1 MNTMRRPGT
10 KDRRL
15 PSFVPR
21 FMPRYA
27 IVLSLRW
34 YLMALTAAVM
44 LPLLL
49 LAIVEARD
57 AIRARRSEV
66 QIQMRLLLSGAAN
79 GVEQGLE
86 AVVATA
92 QLLAVSPSLAAGDL
106 TAFRHEADELAASRK
121 VDVLLRDPSG
131 AQVVATRVPRG
142 APLPTLPPEDRQA
155 RAMMAVNRPYV
166 SDVYTS
172 GMTHPF
178 LTRIIV
184 PAKVGRGPAATF
196 SSGSVGSEVAGYEL
210 EIAFTADVFA
220 SWVNSGGLPRG
231 WFITVLGRNGQVVAH
246 TPNPDQYV
254 GRGTA
259 TTVFGTL
266 EGASGPWQ
274 GFDLDGLPVT
284 GVYTPLASGWAVLV
298 GAPSQLLAQP
308 MRTALYWLTA
318 VAIPLI
324 LAGLIFSL
332 LLARRINGSV
342 AALGRTARVIGQ
354 GGSAV
359 SVALPVRELAFVQDA
374 LCTAGRDIAAR
385 RVTERSLLG
394 DVQAGRDLLQAVVD
408 GSSDLIFARDGA
420 NRLLLANQA
429 CAERFGFQSG
439 AEAVGQTL
447 DGVLLPSVASL
458 SGGEQAGVTAVEGR
472 VFEVSHS
479 PLRGGDGEVAGTI
492 SIARD
497 VTERVVANSR
507 LQRLQSDLARAGRL
521 SAVAAMGAGLAHE
534 LHQPLSA
541 AANFLAVAMRRLKP
555 ADGALPVPASA
566 AGPVL
571 EAMAEASAQVLRT
584 GEIVKRLRGFIG
596 EAEMQEVRLAA
607 LVREASEAAWRHT
620 GSDGSRLH
628 FQLDEALEALADP
641 VSIQQVVSNLVRNA
655 AEAVAAGTP
664 GANSGG
670 DVWVVLEPAPDGS
683 AMVSVLDSGPGIDP
697 QAAERLFDVFS
708 GSGKEDGLGVG
719 LAICRTIVSAHGGW
733 ITAGNHAGGGA
744 AFMFTLP
751 PVPPSLAAPA
761 ANGLRAA

>member
-1 MNTMRRPGT
+1 MKITRHLDR
-10 KDRRL
+10 KDRRR
-15 PSFVPR
+15 PS
-21 FMPRYA
+21 YA

-34 YLMALTAAVM
+34 YLLALTAAVM

-49 LAIVEARD
+49 LATVEARD
-57 AIRARRSEV
+57 AVRARRSEV
-66 QIQMRLLLSGAAN
+66 QVQMRLLLSGAAN
-79 GVEQGLE
+79 GVEQGLD
-86 AVVATA
+86 AVVETA
-92 QLLAVSPSLAAGDL
+92 RLLAMSPSLAAGDL
-106 TAFRHEADELAASRK
+106 SAFRGEVDDLAASRNM
-121 VDVLLRDPSG
+121 DVLLRDPSG

-155 RAMMAVNRPYV
+155 RAMMAANRPYV

-184 PAKVGRGPAATF
+184 PAKVGT
-196 SSGSVGSEVAGYEL
+196 GSDAVSGYEL
-210 EIAFTADVFA
+210 EIAFTADVFFN
-220 SWVNSGGLPRG
+220 WVNSGGLPHG
-231 WFITVLGRNGQVVAH
+231 WFITILGRNGQVVAH
-246 TPNPDQYV
+246 SPNPDQYV

-259 TTVFGTL
+259 TTVL
-266 EGASGPWQ
+266 GALDGVSGPWQ
-274 GFDLDGLPVT
+274 GFDLDGVPVT

-298 GAPSQLLAQP
+298 GAPDQLLAQP
-308 MRTALYWLTA
+308 MRTALTWLAA
-318 VAIPLI
+318 VATPLI
-324 LAGLIFSL
+324 LAGLVFSL
-332 LLARRINGSV
+332 LLARRINSSV
-342 AALGRTARVIGQ
+342 DSLGRTARAIGEGRDVEPQ
-354 GGSAV
+354 P
-359 SVALPVRELAFVQDA
+359 LPVRELAFVQDA
-374 LCTAGRDIAAR
+374 LCTAGQDIADR
-385 RVTERSLLG
+385 RVTERTLLG

-408 GSSDLIFARDGA
+408 GSSDLIFARDSA
-420 NRLLLANQA
+420 NRLVLANQA
-429 CAERFGFQSG
+429 SAERFGFRSG

-479 PLRGGDGEVAGTI
+479 PLRATGGEVTGTI

-497 VTERVVANSR
+497 VSERVIATSR
-507 LQRLQSDLARAGRL
+507 MQRLQSDLARAGRL

-541 AANFLAVAMRRLKP
+541 AANFLAVAMRRLKT
-555 ADGALPVPASA
+555 ADAVPASA
-566 AGPVL
+566 VGPAL
-571 EAMAEASAQVLRT
+571 EAMVEASAQVLRT

-596 EAEMQEVRLAA
+596 QAEMQEVRLAP

-620 GSDGSRLH
+620 GSDWTRLH
-628 FQLDEALEALADP
+628 FQLDESLDALADP

-655 AEAVAAGTP
+655 AEAVASRDKA
-664 GANSGG
+664 G
-670 DVWVVLEPAPDGS
+670 DVWIVLEPASDRS

-697 QAAERLFDVFS
+697 QAAERLFDVFG
-708 GSGKEDGLGVG
+708 GSGKDGGLGVG

-733 ITAGNHAGGGA
+733 ISAGNHAGGGA

-761 ANGLRAA
+761 ATDLRAA